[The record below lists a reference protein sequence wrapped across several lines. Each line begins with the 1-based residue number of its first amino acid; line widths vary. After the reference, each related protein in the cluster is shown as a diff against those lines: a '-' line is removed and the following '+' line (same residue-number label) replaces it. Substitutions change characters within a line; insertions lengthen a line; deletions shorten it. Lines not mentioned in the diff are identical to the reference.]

1 MNKKKKKYT
10 TPLGYQLELIKKELP
25 DEYEKLMEL
34 LRTTK
39 QQKVMDNIEL
49 LYIIPLSVIVLFF
62 MIVIGVTL
70 ISIVTGDIGIVET
83 MLKMLF
89 YKKNRKG

>member
-1 MNKKKKKYT
+1 MNN
-10 TPLGYQLELIKKELP
+10 L
-25 DEYEKLMEL
+25 
-34 LRTTK
+34 
-39 QQKVMDNIEL
+39 EL

-70 ISIVTGDIGIVET
+70 ISIVTGDIGIGET

-89 YKKNRKG
+89 YKKNRKL